1 MDATLDA
8 VKREGRGKN
17 EANRL
22 RSAGQIPAVVYG
34 SRAEGKTP
42 EGVSISVDPKAVLRI
57 LHSDSGANTLINLK
71 LDGNEAR
78 VMVKEYQLDPITHHL
93 LHADFYQLAM
103 DKVITVT
110 VPVILHGESRGVKQQ
125 GGLIDFVTREIQVQ
139 CLPTDIPEHIDVDVT
154 ELGLNESIRLR
165 DMPVSPKWKP
175 VTDGDTMLVHVVIP
189 KAEESAQATTEA
201 AAPAAAEPEVI
212 KKGKGRGEREGEE
225 VGSPLKL
232 IVGLGNPGREY
243 RETRHNVGFMIV
255 DEIARRHGLSWSM
268 APSQVPDA
276 FVTKKYGTD
285 PLLLAKPLTYMN
297 RSGDAVA
304 ALARYYDIASA
315 DLLIVIDEA
324 ALPFGKLRARARGSA
339 GGHNGLKSIV
349 ERLGTQEFPRLRLG
363 VGRGDGRRDL
373 ADHVLATFEPEER
386 TELESVI
393 ARAADAAEMF
403 AVDDIFKVMN
413 VYNPDP
419 TVSEQTD

>member
-1 MDATLDA
+1 
-8 VKREGRGKN
+8 
-17 EANRL
+17 
-22 RSAGQIPAVVYG
+22 
-34 SRAEGKTP
+34 
-42 EGVSISVDPKAVLRI
+42 
-57 LHSDSGANTLINLK
+57 
-71 LDGNEAR
+71 
-78 VMVKEYQLDPITHHL
+78 
-93 LHADFYQLAM
+93 
-103 DKVITVT
+103 
-110 VPVILHGESRGVKQQ
+110 
-125 GGLIDFVTREIQVQ
+125 
-139 CLPTDIPEHIDVDVT
+139 
-154 ELGLNESIRLR
+154 
-165 DMPVSPKWKP
+165 
-175 VTDGDTMLVHVVIP
+175 
-189 KAEESAQATTEA
+189 
-201 AAPAAAEPEVI
+201 
-212 KKGKGRGEREGEE
+212 
-225 VGSPLKL
+225 LKL

-255 DEIARRHGLSWSM
+255 DEIARRHGLSWAM

-276 FVTKKYGTD
+276 FVTKRYGTD

-304 ALARYYDIASA
+304 TLARYYDIAPA

-324 ALPFGKLRARARGSA
+324 ALPFGKLRARPRGSA

-403 AVDDIFKVMN
+403 AVEDIFKVMN
-413 VYNPDP
+413 VYNADP